1 MKYLHN
7 LYEEKQED
15 YIGISGLINA
25 YAPHY
30 QWETE

>member
-1 MKYLHN
+1 MKHLHY

-15 YIGISGLINA
+15 YIGIAGLINA

-30 QWETE
+30 